1 MESAADTLEQQQKG
15 NERESI
21 SHPNEWDKLLAGVFI
36 RAVEVKQEGMVST
49 GLPGRVTLSC
59 Q

>member
-1 MESAADTLEQQQKG
+1 MESATDTLEQQQRG

-21 SHPNEWDKLLAGVFI
+21 SHPNEWDKLLAGVFV
-36 RAVEVKQEGMVST
+36 RAVEVKQEGVVST
-49 GLPGRVTLSC
+49 GLTGRVMLSC